1 MKVNLKFG
9 DMPYLASGTVSAKRF
24 VAADGD
30 VPSAGAIALGVNET
44 DVVSGEYGV
53 AIVNGVPVVEAGG
66 AISVDGP
73 VTPGTGGK
81 AVAAGTGD
89 KVMGWAVDEAS
100 GNGEFI
106 RIILSHGR

>member
-1 MKVNLKFG
+1 MYNNLKFG
-9 DMPYLASGTVSAKRF
+9 DMPYTATGTVLGKRF

-30 VPSAGAIALGVNET
+30 VPSAGAIALGVNEYAVAT
-44 DVVSGEYGV
+44 SELGI
-53 AIVNGVPVVEAGG
+53 AIVNGVAVLEAGG

-81 AVAAGTGD
+81 GVAAGTGD

-100 GNGEFI
+100 GDGSFI
-106 RIILSHGR
+106 RIILAHGR